1 MDGQVPKFHV
11 ILSVAKYLYLCDSYV
26 IIIFPGKN
34 NKLQTNS
41 THPRMGAFCLQFS
54 TLHGAVFHYH
64 TSKTK
69 RTYQNVKY

>member
-26 IIIFPGKN
+26 IIIFPRKK

-41 THPRMGAFCLQFS
+41 THPLDECYLF
-54 TLHGAVFHYH
+54 TVFHFTRRCFPLSYL
-64 TSKTK
+64 
-69 RTYQNVKY
+69 